1 MAETK
6 TTQQQVREQFKVA
19 ENTFQSTFRAWND
32 LAAATAELNL
42 DMAEKSLRYAQEAR
56 GQLDRIVQESLA
68 SYRKVQ
74 SDSLKAWQG
83 YVQGVNEIV
92 NRSY

>member
-19 ENTFQSTFRAWND
+19 ENTFQSAYRAWND
-32 LAAATAELNL
+32 IAAATVDANL
-42 DMAEKSLRYAQEAR
+42 DMAEKSLSYAQEAR
-56 GQLDRIVQESLA
+56 GQFERIMQESLA
-68 SYRKVQ
+68 NYRRVQ
-74 SDSLKAWQG
+74 AESLKAWQG
-83 YVQGVNEIV
+83 YVQSVNEIV

>member
-19 ENTFQSTFRAWND
+19 ENTFQSAFRAWND
-32 LAAATAELNL
+32 IAAATVDANL

-56 GQLDRIVQESLA
+56 GQFERIAQETLSNYRRVQAEN
-68 SYRKVQ
+68 
-74 SDSLKAWQG
+74 LKAWQG
-83 YVQGVNEIV
+83 YFQSVNEIV

>member
-6 TTQQQVREQFKVA
+6 TAQQQVREQFKVA

-32 LAAATAELNL
+32 VAAATADLNL
-42 DMAEKSLRYAQEAR
+42 DMYEKSLRYAQEAR
-56 GQLDRIVQESLA
+56 GQFDRVLQESLA
-68 SYRKVQ
+68 NYRRVQ
-74 SDSLKAWQG
+74 AENLKAWQG

>member
-1 MAETK
+1 MADTK

-19 ENTFQSTFRAWND
+19 ENTFQSAFRAWND
-32 LAAATAELNL
+32 LAAATADINL

-56 GQLDRIVQESLA
+56 GQFDRIVQETLA
-68 SYRKVQ
+68 NYRKVQ
-74 SDSLKAWQG
+74 SDGLKAWQG
-83 YVQGVNEIV
+83 YVQSVNEIV